1 MAKTKKEDKRL
12 KIINK
17 REYQRWVAWRS
28 LIDPQ
33 TAAWIMQDPDMRNYI
48 DSCRAVSAEERMR
61 RERALD
67 REQFKRRRFE
77 KWFEYYSALDARG

>member
-1 MAKTKKEDKRL
+1 MARRKIKDKRMERA
-12 KIINK
+12 NK
-17 REYQRWVAWRS
+17 REYKRWVEWRS
-28 LIDPQ
+28 LIDPE
-33 TAAWIMQDPDMRNYI
+33 TAAWAMRDPDMRNYI
-48 DSCRAVSAEERMR
+48 ASCRAVSDEERMR